1 MNNTEFRTST
11 SVASEIN
18 RLVRDI
24 ENQRAV
30 ASDFYEELLT
40 HTSYLKAS
48 TSESD
53 SVDERKRRFKRIS
66 VLLDELK
73 EQFWDLTELLMELN
87 GIEILESD
95 LLEQGTRLSRELVIA
110 VKQMEPTV
118 RNAYKSLRSNEFG
131 SFSNDLPL
139 SVENKKFL
147 ELNEVLK
154 RLFVEIDQRSSQLE
168 DLRQKRIL

>member
-11 SVASEIN
+11 SIASEIN

-48 TSESD
+48 TNESD

-95 LLEQGTRLSRELVIA
+95 LLEQGTRLSR
-110 VKQMEPTV
+110 
-118 RNAYKSLRSNEFG
+118 
-131 SFSNDLPL
+131 
-139 SVENKKFL
+139 
-147 ELNEVLK
+147 
-154 RLFVEIDQRSSQLE
+154 
-168 DLRQKRIL
+168 